1 MIQSMQGIQGCP
13 PQAPQLWPLEIPIT
27 QDDFTPL
34 LLGKKDYS
42 QQKIAISI
50 VDSVTDTSP
59 KATECTW
66 GNLIRVF
73 SKPKGRGE
81 LSLSD
86 YLKAEKDV
94 QTKQKNGKGLIGGEF
109 LSPGTRKREALIN
122 RSVLILDLDD
132 GHYAFNTLAELL
144 QGLGLECFVHSS
156 YSHSQEKG
164 KFRIFVLLDK
174 LVVQDIEGV
183 ISRMVDYF
191 ESVIGPHID
200 PKSRTVNQLFFTP
213 SCPPDAVDLFRFQHI
228 KGEPLKV
235 SDFVKGK
242 AVERKILP
250 VGNTHNILHGVD
262 EGGRTTAL
270 TKVAG
275 SVIARGLS
283 LVESTEFCLTW
294 NQKNNPPLED
304 DEVEKTVGNIFA
316 ADQKKKELMTDAP
329 SVFTDT
335 RVARFFTLQANGLI
349 KYWPDRGHFLVFD
362 GTRFNATFPG
372 GPFTFIKEM
381 VAALTDQARLIP
393 GETERIGKLKD
404 LLKLESH
411 QKQCAVLESAK
422 NIPEL
427 IVTSAMLDSDP
438 MLLNVLNGTIDL
450 KKGRLLAHN
459 PADLITRR
467 IDMEYDPEAT
477 CPVFL
482 AFLEKIMGGNAR
494 LISYLQRWLG
504 YCLSGMTS
512 EQVLLFLFGKGRNG
526 KTTLVNIVREL
537 LGEFATTADGG
548 IILNGTGNDLNSL
561 ATLAGLR
568 GTRLVTLNEINDG
581 DRLNEAAVKNF
592 TGQDEISCRFLH
604 QGFFSYRPQFKLLLF
619 GNYKPNIR
627 GRDYGVWRRIHLL
640 NFGVTITDAECDPH
654 LDQKLRNELPGILT
668 WAVKGC
674 LAWQKMGLNPPCEVK
689 AAVDEYKRAEDM
701 LQSWIDEFCEIGPQ
715 FSERPQA
722 LLSSFINFSHWKSLN
737 PNKFG
742 RMLSDAGFEKSKSG
756 GDRRWSGIRL
766 NQQING
772 NF

>member
-1 MIQSMQGIQGCP
+1 MIQAMQGIQGCP
-13 PQAPQLWPLEIPIT
+13 PQAPQLWPLEIPTT
-27 QDDFTPL
+27 QSNSTPL

-59 KATECTW
+59 EVIECKW

-73 SKPKGRGE
+73 SKPKCRGE

-94 QTKQKNGKGLIGGEF
+94 QTKQKIGKALIGGEF
-109 LSPGTRKREALIN
+109 SIQGTRKKEALKN

-132 GHYAFNTLAELL
+132 GHYDFNTLAGLL
-144 QGLGLECFVHSS
+144 QGVECFVHTS
-156 YSHSQEKG
+156 YSHSLEKG

-174 LVVQDIEGV
+174 PVVQDIEGV
-183 ISRMVDYF
+183 INRMVDSF
-191 ESVIGPHID
+191 QKVMGPHID
-200 PKSRTVNQLFFTP
+200 PASRTVNQLFFTP
-213 SCPPDAVDLFRFQHI
+213 SCPPDAVGLFQFQHI
-228 KGEPLKV
+228 QGEALKV
-235 SDFVKGK
+235 SDFAKGEPAK
-242 AVERKILP
+242 RVLP
-250 VGNTHNILHGVD
+250 VREDSHNILYGVE
-262 EGGRTTAL
+262 EGGRATAL

-283 LVESTEFCLTW
+283 LPEATVFCQVW

-304 DEVEKTVGNIFA
+304 DEVEKTVRNIFD
-316 ADQKKKELMTDAP
+316 ADQKKKDLVADSP

-335 RVARFFTLQANGLI
+335 KVAWFFTVRANGLI
-349 KYWPDRGHFLVFD
+349 KYWSERDHFLIYD
-362 GTRFNATFPG
+362 GTRYNATFPG
-372 GPFTFIKEM
+372 GPFPFIKEM
-381 VAALTDQARLIP
+381 IAALTDQARLIP
-393 GETERIGKLKD
+393 GEVDRIGKLKE

-411 QKQCAVLESAK
+411 QKQCSVLESAK
-422 NIPEL
+422 NIPAL
-427 IVTSAMLDSDP
+427 IVTSAMLDSNP
-438 MLLNVLNGTIDL
+438 MILNVLNGTIDL

-467 IDMEYDPEAT
+467 IDIEYDPEAT

-494 LISYLQRWLG
+494 LISYLQRWVG
-504 YCLSGMTS
+504 YCLAGMTN
-512 EQVLLFLFGKGRNG
+512 EQVLLFLYGRGRNG

-537 LGEFATTADGG
+537 LGDFAATADGG
-548 IILNGTGNDLNSL
+548 IILNRTGNDLNSL

-674 LAWQKMGLNPPCEVK
+674 LAWQKHGLNPPCEVK
-689 AAVDEYKRAEDM
+689 AAVDEYKRAEDI
-701 LQSWIDEFCEIGPQ
+701 LQSWIDEFCELGPL
-715 FSERPQA
+715 FSERPQE
-722 LLSSFINFSHWKSLN
+722 LLSSFINFSNWKSLN

-756 GDRRWSGIRL
+756 GDRRWIGIHL
-766 NQQING
+766 KQPING